1 MKRLIIQSSSSID
14 NINIGDEVTVYN
26 GMVGYSNYEGTL
38 VDKGVNQN
46 GVLVGYVDNG
56 HKVKEIPLSSIIRS
70 EKRYFNSLTISDVL
84 TKDFVAKM
92 THKGD
97 SIWCKRTKYS
107 RTDRDTNME
116 NTVGMDAHIQSL
128 NTPKQGYRVVLTT
141 YISKHGSVDRDVV
154 DELHVSLNDEL
165 IDEALDILANAN
177 EVIVNFAGYQRVFSN
192 AEG

>member
-38 VDKGVNQN
+38 VDKGVNRN
-46 GVLVGYVDNG
+46 GIPVGYVDDG
-56 HKVKEIPLSSIIRS
+56 HKIEELSLSSIIRS

-97 SIWCKRTKYS
+97 SMWCKRTKYS

-128 NTPKQGYRVVLTT
+128 HSSKQGYRVVLST
-141 YISKHGSVDRDVV
+141 YISKHGSVDRDVL

-165 IDEALDILANAN
+165 IDQALDILANAN